1 MIFEAGNLPVKQLP
15 GAVDSRNQKK
25 VLFQTG
31 NWQLLTANSTSYGTL
46 RRVTPAQVGRVTWM
60 IVSLFVVETLVFGLS
75 VLPAFA
81 FWSWS
86 MEWVPNPWILR
97 PAVVAMSLIP
107 AYLVFAFAL
116 IALSA
121 FSTKICGW
129 RTAPNGAWKLSDLEW
144 PLLDWSRYMVSTH
157 VVRVLVGTFFRASFL
172 WTLYMRWNGAR
183 MGRGVHINSLSISDH
198 NMLDFGD
205 GVVLGENVHLSGHT
219 VEAGMVKTGTV
230 KLGRYVTVGLGSMVG
245 INVEAGEKCQIGAMS
260 VVLKGTRLDAE
271 SVYVGV
277 PVRKVERNSPAA
289 ATVETAL
296 LDA

>member
-1 MIFEAGNLPVKQLP
+1 MNCP
-15 GAVDSRNQKK
+15 
-25 VLFQTG
+25 
-31 NWQLLTANSTSYGTL
+31 YGSL
-46 RRVTPAQVGRVTWM
+46 RPVTPAQAGRVVWTV
-60 IVSLFVVETLVFGLS
+60 VSIFAVETLVFGLS
-75 VLPAFA
+75 VMPAFT
-81 FWSWS
+81 FWTWA
-86 MEWVPNPWILR
+86 MTWVPEPFFLR
-97 PAVVAMSLIP
+97 PAIVAMSLVP

-121 FSTKICGW
+121 FSTKVCGW
-129 RTAPNGAWKLSDLEW
+129 RTAPNGAWKLRDLEW
-144 PLLDWSRYMVSTH
+144 PLLDWTRYMISTH

-219 VEAGMVKTGTV
+219 VEGGMVKTGTV

-245 INVEAGEKCQIGAMS
+245 INVEAGEKCQIGAMG
-260 VVLKGTRLDAE
+260 VVPKGTTLDAD

-277 PVRKVERNSPAA
+277 PVRKVERGSPAA
-289 ATVETAL
+289 VVETAL